1 MALSRF
7 RGRNRLLLVFA
18 SDEGSERRRHLP
30 VEGPA
35 SGTATCRCSVS

>member
-7 RGRNRLLLVFA
+7 RERNRLLLVFA

-30 VEGPA
+30 VEEPVYSPA
-35 SGTATCRCSVS
+35 

>member
-18 SDEGSERRRHLP
+18 SDESSERRRHLP
-30 VEGPA
+30 VKGPVYSPA
-35 SGTATCRCSVS
+35 